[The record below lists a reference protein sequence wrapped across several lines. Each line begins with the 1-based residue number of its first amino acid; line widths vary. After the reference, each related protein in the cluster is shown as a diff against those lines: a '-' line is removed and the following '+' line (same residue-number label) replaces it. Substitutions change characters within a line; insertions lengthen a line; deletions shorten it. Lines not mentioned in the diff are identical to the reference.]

1 MKCALLVCAGAAVAL
16 SPAPPARADVSAAT
30 PGAFVSTFRD
40 EVKAAPDVVWKAIV
54 QLPRWWSGQHTYS
67 GQAVNLSLD
76 VQAGGCWCERAGN
89 GLSVQHGTVVMV
101 QPGRAIRV
109 FANLGPLQDLPLHGV
124 LTIATAAQDG
134 KTVLRMIYR
143 VAGDASAALDQLAP
157 AVDQVMG
164 AQFRRLKALAETGQ
178 AD

>member
-1 MKCALLVCAGAAVAL
+1 MKSALLVCAGAAMMV
-16 SPAPPARADVSAAT
+16 SPAPSARADTIAVT
-30 PGAFVSTFRD
+30 PSAFVSSFRD
-40 EVKAAPDVVWKAIV
+40 DVKATPDAVWKAV
-54 QLPRWWSGQHTYS
+54 LQLPRWWSGQHTYS
-67 GQAVNLSLD
+67 GQAANLSLD
-76 VQAGGCWCERAGN
+76 VQAGGCWCERASD

-109 FANLGPLQDLPLHGV
+109 FANLGPLQDLPVHGV
-124 LTIATAAQDG
+124 LTIATAAQEG
-134 KTVLRMIYR
+134 KTVLRMTYR

-164 AQFRRLKALAETGQ
+164 TQFRRLKALAETGQ